1 MMWVG
6 IAIGAMGCFAL
17 KLLGLSVPQH
27 VLADAR
33 IQRVASLL
41 PVGLL
46 AALIGTQTLTTDKAF
61 VIDARLG
68 GVLVAAVAVWRRA
81 PFLVVVALA
90 ALTAALLRQV

>member
-1 MMWVG
+1 MWLG
-6 IAIGAMGCFAL
+6 IAVGAVGCFAL

-33 IQRVASLL
+33 VQRVANVL

-46 AALIGTQTLTTDKAF
+46 AALVATQTLTTDTHL
-61 VIDARLG
+61 VVDARLG
-68 GVLVAAVAVWRRA
+68 GVLVAGLAVWRRA

>member
-1 MMWVG
+1 MWLG
-6 IAIGAMGCFAL
+6 IAVGAAGCFAL

-33 IQRVASLL
+33 VQRVANVL

-46 AALIGTQTLTTDKAF
+46 AALVATQTLTTDTHL
-61 VIDARLG
+61 VVDARLG
-68 GVLVAAVAVWRRA
+68 GVLVAGLAVWRRA

-90 ALTAALLRQV
+90 SLTAALLRQV

>member
-1 MMWVG
+1 MWLG
-6 IAIGAMGCFAL
+6 IAVGAAGCFAL

-33 IQRVASLL
+33 VQRVANVL

-46 AALIGTQTLTTDKAF
+46 AALVAAQTLTTDTHL
-61 VIDARLG
+61 VVDARLG
-68 GVLVAAVAVWRRA
+68 GVLVAGLAVWRRA

-90 ALTAALLRQV
+90 SLTAALLRQV